1 MEIRG
6 AERKRNIL
14 DFLSGIPMRNS
25 TFLDEFTPTRDTR
38 PVKQL
43 HKDIVV
49 DNSKSVLLQFGQSHP
64 FLKEVEKEKQRVKQL
79 EKEIERE
86 VNQLIVRKK
95 RERSTAEDQ
104 RVKKKKLQ

>member
-6 AERKRNIL
+6 AERKQNISN
-14 DFLSGIPMRNS
+14 FLSGIPMKNS

-38 PVKQL
+38 PVKLL
-43 HKDIVV
+43 HKDIIV
-49 DNSKSVLLQFGQSHP
+49 DNSKSILLQFGQSHP
-64 FLKEVEKEKQRVKQL
+64 FLKEVEKEKQRIKQR
-79 EKEIERE
+79 EKDIERE
-86 VNQLIVRKK
+86 ANQLIVRKR